1 MKKTIKGL
9 TRFEAAYR
17 CRAKLGGGHNW
28 HETLRDW
35 SRKKA
40 AGLPRSGLC
49 LLPSGQSGRRP
60 VYAAE
65 DVEMFIDL
73 VQAAHPDMR
82 PDAHSD
88 PAAYQ
93 EEEDDGL
100 LCPGDPDWRTTKLT
114 LVKE

>member
-1 MKKTIKGL
+1 MKKTINGL

-49 LLPSGQSGRRP
+49 LLPSGQAGRWP
-60 VYAAE
+60 LYA
-65 DVEMFIDL
+65 VEEVEQFIEL
-73 VQAAHPDMR
+73 VRDAHPDMH
-82 PDAHSD
+82 PDAHTE
-88 PAAYQ
+88 PATYQ
-93 EEEDDGL
+93 EDDDGL
-100 LCPGDPDWRTTKLT
+100 ICPGEPDWRTVKLK